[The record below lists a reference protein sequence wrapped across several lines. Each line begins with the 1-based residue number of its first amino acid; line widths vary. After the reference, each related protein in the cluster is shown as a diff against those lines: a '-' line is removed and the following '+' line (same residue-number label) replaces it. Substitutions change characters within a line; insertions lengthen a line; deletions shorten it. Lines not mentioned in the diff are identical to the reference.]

1 MVVIYSFIYSL
12 VFLNFAVLCC
22 FFYFF
27 FFKQKTAYELRI
39 SDWSSDVCSSDLL
52 ARMQEILEQDLRAGA
67 FGLSTG
73 LEYVPGRYAEPRELS
88 SLGPVIARHGGVAMS
103 HMRNEDADQV
113 RASIR
118 ELVANSGPAR
128 APVSH
133 LKMAYGKERKN
144 PSPNSSH

>member
-1 MVVIYSFIYSL
+1 
-12 VFLNFAVLCC
+12 
-22 FFYFF
+22 
-27 FFKQKTAYELRI
+27 
-39 SDWSSDVCSSDLL
+39 
-52 ARMQEILEQDLRAGA
+52 MQEILEQDLRAGA

-128 APVSH
+128 AHVSH
-133 LKMAYGKERKN
+133 LTMVYGKGADAAHELLAFMQIGRASLRANGRQYVILAELPGAQKKN
-144 PSPNSSH
+144 T

>member
-1 MVVIYSFIYSL
+1 
-12 VFLNFAVLCC
+12 
-22 FFYFF
+22 
-27 FFKQKTAYELRI
+27 
-39 SDWSSDVCSSDLL
+39 
-52 ARMQEILEQDLRAGA
+52 MQEILEQDLRAGA
-67 FGLSTG
+67 FGLATG

-128 APVSH
+128 PHVSH
-133 LKMAYGKERKN
+133 LKMIYGKGEDAAREPLAIMQSLPTPPQPMHAHTQIGNK
-144 PSPNSSH
+144 